1 MKPSHSGK
9 KPQEQLEA
17 SEMSWIRVCIGT
29 NARKSGLTL
38 TRAWILQVISQRKE
52 MTATE
57 ISAYTGTTL
66 PTITGILESLVKTR
80 CIIKNRNAKDGRKL
94 VVSISET
101 GSEKLRKFLNLQQM
115 FVERIEQAT
124 DKAFLDKLPMFDQ
137 SSISTDLS
145 SEKLLSFIILRDPNS

>member
-1 MKPSHSGK
+1 MINDNSF
-9 KPQEQLEA
+9 
-17 SEMSWIRVCIGT
+17 SEDRSVQIELWSNIGTFVQRFVSVSRT

-66 PTITGILESLVKTR
+66 PTITGIIESLVRTR
-80 CIIKNRNAKDGRKL
+80 CIIKNRNAEDGRKL

-124 DKAFLDKLPMFDQ
+124 DKAFLDKLPEVFRTLVKV
-137 SSISTDLS
+137 TD
-145 SEKLLSFIILRDPNS
+145 SF

>member
-1 MKPSHSGK
+1 MINDNSF
-9 KPQEQLEA
+9 
-17 SEMSWIRVCIGT
+17 SEDRSVQIELWSNIGTFVQRFVSVSRT
-29 NARKSGLTL
+29 NARKSDLTL

-66 PTITGILESLVKTR
+66 PTITGIIESLVRTR
-80 CIIKNRNAKDGRKL
+80 CIIKNRNAEDGRKL

-124 DKAFLDKLPMFDQ
+124 DKAFLDKLPEVFRTLVRV
-137 SSISTDLS
+137 TD
-145 SEKLLSFIILRDPNS
+145 SF

>member
-1 MKPSHSGK
+1 MINDNSF
-9 KPQEQLEA
+9 
-17 SEMSWIRVCIGT
+17 SEDRSVQIELWSNIGTFVQRFVSVSRT
-29 NARKSGLTL
+29 NARKSDLTL

-66 PTITGILESLVKTR
+66 PTITGIIESLVRTR
-80 CIIKNRNAKDGRKL
+80 CIIKNRNAEDGRKL

-124 DKAFLDKLPMFDQ
+124 DKAFLDKLPEVFRTLVKV
-137 SSISTDLS
+137 TD
-145 SEKLLSFIILRDPNS
+145 SF